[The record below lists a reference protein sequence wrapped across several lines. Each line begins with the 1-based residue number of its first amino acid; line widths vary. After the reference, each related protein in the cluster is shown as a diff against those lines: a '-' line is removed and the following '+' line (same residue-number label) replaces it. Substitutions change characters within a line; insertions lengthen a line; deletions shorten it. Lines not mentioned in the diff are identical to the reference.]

1 MPGGPM
7 PRAEPNTRGARPAKV
22 QMLPSIRPL
31 AALAATLLVSAAC
44 ADSASSPV
52 ALVDS
57 AAEARA
63 GQSIVEIAVG
73 NPNFSTLVAAV
84 QAAGLAETLN
94 GNRQLTVFAPTDA
107 AFAALGLNAG
117 NIATALTTEQLTG
130 ILLYHVTAGRRV
142 SASVVNAPRIRML
155 NGQDAAIAR
164 TPAGVTIDGAF
175 ISAVDI
181 SARNGIIHVVDA
193 VLLPD
198 A

>member
-1 MPGGPM
+1 M
-7 PRAEPNTRGARPAKV
+7 RRT
-22 QMLPSIRPL
+22 LRPL

-44 ADSASSPV
+44 ADSSRSPV
-52 ALVDS
+52 GLSAS

-73 NPNFSTLVAAV
+73 NPNFTTLVAAV
-84 QAAGLAETLN
+84 QAAGLVETLN
-94 GNRQLTVFAPTDA
+94 GDRQLTVFAPTDA

-117 NIATALTTEQLTG
+117 NIGTALTAEELTG
-130 ILLYHVTAGRRV
+130 ILLYHVTPGRRV
-142 SASVVNAPRIRML
+142 SPSVVNAPRIRML

-164 TPAGVTIDGAF
+164 TSEGVTIDGAR

-198 A
+198 AE